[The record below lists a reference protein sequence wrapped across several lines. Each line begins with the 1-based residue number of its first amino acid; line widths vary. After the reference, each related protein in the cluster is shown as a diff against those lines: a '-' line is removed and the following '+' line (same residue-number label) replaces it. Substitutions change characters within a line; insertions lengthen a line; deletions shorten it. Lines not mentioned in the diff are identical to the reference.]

1 MDGKDNNAAD
11 ADAAGGDDDD
21 AGDDDDDDDDDVD
34 DGDGDDVD
42 DGDDAVAAV
51 GGRDH
56 LVPVHDRAATDVA
69 SQGLQRDL
77 PGELVWK

>member
-1 MDGKDNNAAD
+1 MPAEGRPWPS
-11 ADAAGGDDDD
+11 DD
-21 AGDDDDDDDDDVD
+21 GDDDDD
-34 DGDGDDVD
+34 GDD
-42 DGDDAVAAV
+42 VAAV

-56 LVPVHDRAATDVA
+56 LVPVHDRAAADVA